1 VLCGSDE
8 QKNIKIINMKKLNI
22 NIKTFALS
30 LLVVGLA
37 IGFSAFK
44 NAEKNVVIR
53 NGIAFATWN
62 FSGTDIEEPTDYDS
76 GTVNCGP
83 SEETACIVNAP
94 TAAGG
99 GIDLNAIVPGF
110 TPTTTVLDRINAAL
124 SSTPLTP
131 NETVLSFRGE

>member
-1 VLCGSDE
+1 
-8 QKNIKIINMKKLNI
+8 MKKLNI

-30 LLVVGLA
+30 LLVTGLA

-53 NGIAFATWN
+53 NGVAFASWN
-62 FSGTDIEEPTDYDS
+62 FSGTDIEDPGDYDS
-76 GTVNCGP
+76 GTTYCGIVK
-83 SEETACIVNAP
+83 ETVCIVNAP

-124 SSTPLTP
+124 ATIPLTT
-131 NETVLSFRGE
+131 NETVLSFREQ